1 MAIHDELLPAL
12 ALLLGPG
19 ARGIVGAGVRAAG
32 GDLATIR
39 RQEVLYR
46 PGRRAVVRYAATVR
60 WAGGPAVPETLVA
73 IADAGGPP
81 AGTLVLSAGDL
92 AVGLLRYPE
101 DPALPG
107 LRSAVSARSVAM
119 RLGVPAE
126 HLRLDVRTYRPGRR
140 AVVRVRVDGLAPDA
154 AGFERYLKVVPP
166 GELVALVDRMVAL
179 GGCVPVPEVVEVW
192 PEAGTVVLTAI
203 AGRTIRDVLLA
214 GDRAEV
220 DALPDGGVI
229 LELLDRLPQPPTGPA
244 GSAGRVSR
252 GPLARVAGH
261 AGLLAAVMPE
271 EGDRLE
277 ALVGRLG
284 KPTSA
289 GAVVTTHGDL
299 YEAQLLV
306 EGGRVVGMLD
316 VDGAGPGRRVHD
328 LATMLGHLVALGDAV
343 PRRRAA
349 IDRWRVRLEPAF
361 ELAVEPAE
369 LRRTTAAAL
378 VGMATGPFRVQAP
391 AWRRQVNR
399 RIASAEAWAIAAGA

>member
-46 PGRRAVVRYAATVR
+46 PGKRAVVRYAATVR
-60 WAGGPAVPETLVA
+60 WAGRPAVPETLVA

-92 AVGLLRYPE
+92 SVGLLRYPE

-126 HLRLDVRTYRPGRR
+126 HLKLDVRTYRPGRR
-140 AVVRVRVDGLAPDA
+140 AVVRVRVDGQAPDA

-166 GELVALVDRMVAL
+166 GELVALADRMAAL

-284 KPTSA
+284 RPTDA

-299 YEAQLLV
+299 HEAQLLV

-399 RIASAEAWAIAAGA
+399 RIASAEAWAIAVGA